1 MSTTPYSCSACESTH
16 AALQREDGKN
26 PISFKLFLKQ
36 QDSREVWKYLHNLN
50 LCDDCAASFEVWKE
64 HRKRFKKEAPDLQKG
79 GGVGEGY
86 KAPSYKY
93 KHKLSIA
100 QQMAQH
106 EGLPW
111 VSDIPTWKFLKEEK
125 A

>member
-1 MSTTPYSCSACESTH
+1 MPHFIMICNACGTMK
-16 AALQREDGKN
+16 AAPHRPDELN
-26 PISFKLFLKQ
+26 PISHKLYMKQ
-36 QDSREVWKYLHNLN
+36 SYSGEIWTTKHNLN
-50 LCDDCAASFEVWKE
+50 LCDDCVASFEVWKE

-111 VSDIPTWKFLKEEK
+111 ASDTPLWKNLKEEK
-125 A
+125 E